1 VGYCDIC
8 SLKAS
13 LSQGRKG
20 KWEWKGA
27 PELTDANLLTGR
39 SGGKRDERV
48 NKTRWETEGSPSASL
63 YNQRYNY
70 TLKWRVPTGGRMPTM
85 KKR

>member
-1 VGYCDIC
+1 MGT
-8 SLKAS
+8 
-13 LSQGRKG
+13 
-20 KWEWKGA
+20 
-27 PELTDANLLTGR
+27 PELTDAGLLTGG
-39 SGGKRDERV
+39 SGGKGGWLPK
-48 NKTRWETEGSPSASL
+48 KTRWGTEGSPSVSL